1 MGDRHACPDC
11 GASHAVRAPK
21 RAAAASS
28 AASHTDLRASRC
40 PHCRQP
46 VLAGRV
52 DALETM
58 LDPHPVNEL
67 GHATYKALGRTM
79 YTRTESRA
87 RTHSYATRWPP
98 DKGFQTFHVQHVC
111 GKPIPRLL
119 IENNVVRRQRI
130 VALPENP
137 PF

>member
-11 GASHAVRAPK
+11 GASHARRAPRVVK
-21 RAAAASS
+21 RTSVASS
-28 AASHTDLRASRC
+28 TDLSAARC
-40 PHCRQP
+40 PHCKAP

-98 DKGFQTFHVQHVC
+98 DKGYQTFHVQHVC
-111 GKPIPRLL
+111 GKPIPALL
-119 IENNVVRRQRI
+119 VENNVVRKQRI
-130 VALPENP
+130 VQLPAEPN
-137 PF
+137 F

>member
-1 MGDRHACPDC
+1 MADRHACPDC
-11 GASHAVRAPK
+11 GASHPRRAPK
-21 RAAAASS
+21 VVKRTTVAAS
-28 AASHTDLRASRC
+28 TDLAATRC
-40 PHCRQP
+40 PHCRAA